1 MAELMVAKSYTN
13 WEKVGKPFEKSG
25 KLYQRVKEKC
35 DRCMKGVY
43 VCRVENG
50 QPVPHPAYGGVCLK
64 CRGVG
69 YQIKEVRLYTQ
80 EEFERMER
88 ANERARQKKAEE
100 QEKKMKA
107 EFAQR
112 RADWLEK
119 NNFDADG
126 YTYIITGD
134 SYSIKDELK
143 AGGWR
148 FDSVIKWHKAD
159 PAGYE
164 DRVIKINV
172 DDCFE
177 NSAWGDYHYKT
188 GAKDYI
194 DNLIAATQ
202 PESTSEWIGE
212 VGDKLKDLPVQL
224 VRKYSF
230 DGKYGTTTVYTF
242 QTKEENLLT
251 WFSSTFQ
258 PYDVGEWMK
267 IKYTTIKDHNEYKG
281 VKSTVITRTKLVNI
295 EPSQEVFEE
304 YNWEN
309 EVLNG

>member
-1 MAELMVAKSYTN
+1 MAELMVAKSYTGAKILKQF
-13 WEKVGKPFEKSG
+13 EKGGKP
-25 KLYQRVKEKC
+25 YATIQIKC
-35 DRCMKGVY
+35 DRCTKGIY
-43 VCRVENG
+43 AIGVENG
-50 QPVPHPAYGGVCLK
+50 QIKPHPVANGVCFK
-64 CRGVG
+64 CGGTG
-69 YQIKEVRLYTQ
+69 YLTKDVRLYT
-80 EEFERMER
+80 EKELESMER

-112 RADWLEK
+112 KADWLEK
-119 NNFDADG
+119 NNFSTDG

-148 FDSVIKWHKAD
+148 FDPVIKWHKAD

-172 DDCFE
+172 EDCFE
-177 NSAWGDYHYKT
+177 GSAWGDYHYKI

-194 DNLIAATQ
+194 DNLLAAAQ
-202 PESTSEWIGE
+202 PKSTSEWIGE

-242 QTKEENLLT
+242 QTKEGNLLT

-258 PYDVGEWMK
+258 PYDIGEWMK

-295 EPSQEVFEE
+295 DPAQEVYDE

-309 EVLNG
+309 EFLNG